1 MQSKMLLAATSLML
15 ALAFAQPAQADRRV
29 GPPPAHRGQAG
40 HAHAPSAPPGAP
52 PNIVP
57 RGDLRGDIASNAR
70 GRNTA
75 PPSPAQ
81 PSGFA
86 PRH

>member
-1 MQSKMLLAATSLML
+1 MQSNTLLAATSLML
-15 ALAFAQPAQADRRV
+15 ALALTQPAQADRRV
-29 GPPPAHRGQAG
+29 GPPPAHHGQAG
-40 HAHAPSAPPGAP
+40 RAHAPPAPPAAP

-70 GRNTA
+70 GRNA
-75 PPSPAQ
+75 VPPAQ
-81 PSGFA
+81 PPGFA

>member
-1 MQSKMLLAATSLML
+1 MQSNTLLAATSLML
-15 ALAFAQPAQADRRV
+15 LALALAQPAQADRRV
-29 GPPPAHRGQAG
+29 GQPPAHRGQAG
-40 HAHAPSAPPGAP
+40 RAHAPPAPPAAP

-75 PPSPAQ
+75 PPARP
-81 PSGFA
+81 PGFA
-86 PRH
+86 PRR